1 MKVWTPPEKGRSRY
15 AARSIGGVLVA
26 VFFCMAIICIVML
39 LAIHFGWPVW
49 SASAVVCAVATVLC
63 IWLAVAAGRRSLR
76 DALMFL
82 LDGKDRLFVLDVRL
96 LAGLARNITG
106 FVRAAVEIQRELERL
121 KNTLPEMRKPPN
133 AAVQIVQVEHIAER
147 ARGRALLCRVRYAG
161 GREEKRTYL
170 LVRGY
175 EDEDWLLRE
184 LERRMPG
191 EALVEPRQTRA
202 PLYAVLSLAALAVCT
217 VLCVL
222 SHPAVAVLPQCCMFL
237 RGLPLSGG
245 AGNKALSSHAHVP
258 PLWAHILPQ
267 GGSIMFGVILGFI
280 ATHMLYFALH
290 LESSS
295 FPKPLSAKEEIE
307 AFAAF
312 KAGDMA
318 ATTCA
323 LWHTL

>member
-76 DALMFL
+76 AALMFL

-96 LAGLARNITG
+96 LAGPARNITG

-222 SHPAVAVLPQCCMFL
+222 SHPAVAVLPQNLYF
-237 RGLPLSGG
+237 PLLGG
-245 AGNKALSSHAHVP
+245 AAAV
-258 PLWAHILPQ
+258 
-267 GGSIMFGVILGFI
+267 
-280 ATHMLYFALH
+280 LYVFAW
-290 LESSS
+290 
-295 FPKPLSAKEEIE
+295 
-307 AFAAF
+307 FAI
-312 KAGDMA
+312 KWRRGE
-318 ATTCA
+318 
-323 LWHTL
+323 